1 MQRPQRALWFNFILR
16 CQWLWIKLIFN
27 FSLAALA
34 LKRSRRVLPMMSK
47 RRSSISLKCSGEQF
61 SGMMRNKLQYKHF
74 SIACRVFVCV
84 AMSKINCNP
93 LSTSTYS
100 WERLSKLFLRR
111 LVVRKKLPQINF
123 SFYYR
128 FVFDRVPFLRFFFV
142 KSRGRP
148 QFIYINQD
156 LIPTLAR
163 SHHLTTI
170 WRMNFYPLKWLM
182 DQFDVFIIV
191 CWFGWWDHFC
201 GQSCVRVFCGYPQIE
216 KLTWAYIKKN
226 HFSINYLVY
235 AKNFSVIY
243 SSPTTSNYH
252 IPIQL

>member
-93 LSTSTYS
+93 FSTSTYS

-123 SFYYR
+123 SSFCLR
-128 FVFDRVPFLRFFFV
+128 PCAVFAIFFC
-142 KSRGRP
+142 KIKG
-148 QFIYINQD
+148 QTTIYLYKINQD

-170 WRMNFYPLKWLM
+170 WRMNFYPFLAWN
-182 DQFDVFIIV
+182 D
-191 CWFGWWDHFC
+191 
-201 GQSCVRVFCGYPQIE
+201 
-216 KLTWAYIKKN
+216 
-226 HFSINYLVY
+226 
-235 AKNFSVIY
+235 
-243 SSPTTSNYH
+243 
-252 IPIQL
+252 

>member
-1 MQRPQRALWFNFILR
+1 MVFLYLLQWFFYKLEMTHAATTTCIMIQFHSSLSMAMNQINF
-16 CQWLWIKLIFN
+16 QF
-27 FSLAALA
+27 FSRRTCS
-34 LKRSRRVLPMMSK
+34 KTSRRVLPMMSK

-128 FVFDRVPFLRFFFV
+128 FVYDRVPFLRFF
-142 KSRGRP
+142 
-148 QFIYINQD
+148 
-156 LIPTLAR
+156 LL
-163 SHHLTTI
+163 
-170 WRMNFYPLKWLM
+170 
-182 DQFDVFIIV
+182 
-191 CWFGWWDHFC
+191 
-201 GQSCVRVFCGYPQIE
+201 
-216 KLTWAYIKKN
+216 
-226 HFSINYLVY
+226 
-235 AKNFSVIY
+235 
-243 SSPTTSNYH
+243 
-252 IPIQL
+252 